1 MSRTPDY
8 YYYQTF
14 DVTVYVTYE
23 KKYKI
28 RAMNE
33 DHALALAKNRLKKR
47 RKATDRKG
55 LNFVDVV
62 GSKVKRIRKEDDK

>member
-47 RKATDRKG
+47 RKSTDRKG
-55 LNFVDVV
+55 LNFIDVV
-62 GSKVKRIRKEDDK
+62 GSKIKRIREEDDE

>member
-47 RKATDRKG
+47 RKSTAG
-55 LNFVDVV
+55 
-62 GSKVKRIRKEDDK
+62 KV